1 MIHTERTKL
10 MAAALN
16 NLGVGCILA
25 GAIAPTV
32 SGALGSPAQIAFRI
46 ALGINLITAAP
57 AWLGRL

>member
-10 MAAALN
+10 LATALN

-32 SGALGSPAQIAFRI
+32 SGSFGSPAQVAFWI
-46 ALGINLITAAP
+46 GLGVNLITAAQ